1 MKYFKQNKITVGVIA
16 MMLSGLLPAAALYLV
31 LLLLGIPPIEKI
43 RWFGGA
49 FIPMILVL
57 RHYAK
62 EQQYPTTTKSCIVV
76 LFVTFIAFMAYLVSN
91 KII

>member
-1 MKYFKQNKITVGVIA
+1 MKYFKQDKISVGIVA
-16 MMLSGLLPAAALYLV
+16 MLLTGLVPAAILYVV
-31 LLLLGIPPIEKI
+31 LLIMGIPAIEKI

-62 EQQYPTTTKSCIVV
+62 LQQYPTTLKTCIIMFFIT
-76 LFVTFIAFMAYLVSN
+76 FVAFMAYLLSN